1 MSHIF
6 LDKNLIHIT
15 GLTELYLGET
25 AMFTA
30 YIDSKVSTL
39 SEVVWQR
46 IDHQGKIYKIDVND
60 GKYKGSIVTFPS
72 PRLYIYFVRKE
83 DEGTYRLCVDTFNEE
98 IQSSI
103 ELKVKKGGKLVSR

>member
-1 MSHIF
+1 M
-6 LDKNLIHIT
+6 
-15 GLTELYLGET
+15 YLGET

-46 IDHQGKIYKIDVND
+46 IDHQGTIYKIDVND

-72 PRLYIYFVRKE
+72 PRLYIHFVRKE